1 MDAQEATELT
11 ERGQRGRWYFWLVC
25 LGGQGVLTYV
35 AVRTGGVRSPAF
47 SGVLTVAILANLL
60 IGYRAALFFLGLTL
74 LEGILLIG
82 GERVEM
88 LPAPPP
94 LPAWVALVV
103 QISLLLVT
111 LGVLHLMAR
120 HAAHSMQVLR
130 RGISEREYIET
141 MLRENEARYRMLFEN
156 AGDAIFIMRRDR
168 FIDCNPKTLEMFGCT
183 REQLIGQPPY
193 RFSPE
198 SQPDGRN
205 SREAAQQYIA
215 AALAGTPQRFDWRHV
230 RCDGTPLDVEVS
242 LNRIEVAGEA
252 LIQAIVRDIT
262 KRVQEEA
269 ARRER
274 LARVQRQQRAIVELA
289 TCEAIVNGDWEQAV
303 RTITETAARVMD
315 VERVSV
321 WLLRRGGE
329 ELACVDLFL
338 QSQGAH
344 TSGDVVNV
352 ADAPAYF
359 AALDSGRAVDA
370 SDVYADPRTRELR
383 DYLRR
388 RGITS
393 MLDAAI
399 LIRGEL
405 IGVVCHEHTGEPRR
419 WHADEIAFAGAV
431 ADQAALALM
440 NAERRRTE
448 ETLQRRN
455 RDLTVLNRVIS
466 TATSTL
472 DTVQILRVLCGELA
486 LAFDLTHV
494 VAMLLEP
501 GATAS
506 KVVAEYCAP
515 GVPSSLDLA
524 VPLEQIALAN
534 VLERRQPILLSD
546 TQIVDVSGS
555 LRSEV
560 CRMRG
565 ATLLLV
571 PLVVRDRV
579 FSVVG
584 LCASRTR
591 SYSAEDMELIQN
603 AAAAAAQALEV
614 AELHS
619 ELRSH
624 AEVLEHI
631 VEQRTH
637 ELRVALQQARAADE
651 AKSRFISNVSHELRT
666 PLTSIRL
673 YLRLLERGR
682 RGEWAR
688 YLDSLSREAERL
700 QALIESILTI
710 SKLDAGHMQVELR
723 PMDLNHLLRVL
734 VADREPLFIRR
745 GLLLHLDLAED
756 LPSVRADPKLIE
768 QVVTNLLTNAMNY
781 TPGGGEVR
789 LRTALFRRD
798 GSAWV
803 TFSVQDTGPGISS
816 EEREHL
822 FERFY
827 RGSAGYASKAPG
839 TGLGLSICKE
849 IVDLHRGRIT
859 VESTPGRGST
869 FTVWLPYTDES
880 RQEERSPDD
889 QQDGGRCP
897 IVRAHA

>member
-1 MDAQEATELT
+1 MEARETTGATEREL
-11 ERGQRGRWYFWLVC
+11 RNRWYFWLIC
-25 LGGQGVLTYV
+25 LAGQGVLTYV

-60 IGYRAALFFLGLTL
+60 MGYRAAMFFLGLTL
-74 LEGILLIG
+74 LEGLLLIG
-82 GERVEM
+82 GERLGM
-88 LPAPPP
+88 LPAPPS

-103 QISLLLVT
+103 QMSLLLAT
-111 LGVLHLMAR
+111 LGVLHLMVR
-120 HAAHSMQVLR
+120 HTAQSMR
-130 RGISEREYIET
+130 RLQREISEREYIET

-168 FIDCNPKTLEMFGCT
+168 FIDCNPKTLEIFGCT
-183 REQLIGQPPY
+183 REQIIGQPPY
-193 RFSPE
+193 RFSPKF
-198 SQPDGRN
+198 QPDGRN

-215 AALAGTPQRFDWRHV
+215 AALAGTPQRFDWRHI
-230 RCDGTPLDVEVS
+230 RCDGNPLDVEVS

-252 LIQAIVRDIT
+252 LIQAIVRDMT
-262 KRVQEEA
+262 KRIQVEA

-289 TCEAIVNGDWEQAV
+289 TCEAIVNGEWSQAA
-303 RTITETAARVMD
+303 RTITEAAARVMD

-321 WLLRRGGE
+321 WLLEQAGE
-329 ELACVDLFL
+329 ELVCVDLFL
-338 QSQGAH
+338 RREGTH
-344 TSGDVVNV
+344 THGDAVGI

-370 SDVYADPRTRELR
+370 FDVYHDPRTRELEP
-383 DYLRR
+383 YLRQH
-388 RGITS
+388 GITS

-405 IGVVCHEHTGEPRR
+405 AGVVCHEHTGEPRR

-486 LAFDLTHV
+486 LAFNLTHV

-515 GVPSSLDLA
+515 GVPSSLGMTI
-524 VPLEQIALAN
+524 PLEQIALAS
-534 VLERRQPILLSD
+534 VLKQRQPLLVSD
-546 TQIVDVSGS
+546 AQIVDVSGS
-555 LRSEV
+555 LRGEV

-565 ATLLLV
+565 TTLLLV

-579 FSVVG
+579 FSVIG
-584 LCASRTR
+584 LCASWTR

-614 AELHS
+614 AELHN

-624 AEVLEHI
+624 AEVLERI

-637 ELRVALQQARAADE
+637 ELRAALQQARAADE

-682 RGEWAR
+682 RGEWTR

-723 PMDLNHLLRVL
+723 PMDLNHLLQVL
-734 VADREPLFIRR
+734 ATDREPLFIRR
-745 GLLLHLDLAED
+745 GLLLHLDLAEN
-756 LPSVRADPKLIE
+756 LPHVWADPKLIE

-781 TPGGGEVR
+781 TPSGGEVR
-789 LRTALFRRD
+789 LRTALFRED
-798 GSAWV
+798 GRSWV
-803 TFSVQDTGPGISS
+803 TFSVQDTGPGIPA

-859 VESTPGRGST
+859 VESIPRRGST
-869 FTVWLPYTDES
+869 FTVWLPYTAEPH
-880 RQEERSPDD
+880 QEEHDPHD
-889 QQDGGRCP
+889 QQDGGRHP
-897 IVRAHA
+897 IVRAHT